1 MWESSNGNMRIW
13 KPVGIED
20 VGLRV
25 GKEQKRKK
33 FADGD
38 QWEITEFSLERGN
51 LSGEKCKHQRR
62 RMQSSNAQ
70 GKTVS

>member
-1 MWESSNGNMRIW
+1 MRIW
-13 KPVGIED
+13 KLVGIED

-25 GKEQKRKK
+25 EKEQKREK

-38 QWEITEFSLERGN
+38 HRVRWEITEFSLERGN
-51 LSGEKCKHQRR
+51 LSGEKCRHQRCR
-62 RMQSSNAQ
+62 LQSSNAR